1 MKFAINYSKPAEE
14 FLSAGKI
21 QFDLFKCPDWPE
33 LMDSV
38 GSRFPMY
45 YHFSLQAGKKKFRTT
60 DLNQLE
66 EWMEKTNTRNMNM
79 HLGPDALEFDG
90 MTDQSQSP
98 QEVDLLYRT
107 MLDDIAV
114 VTDRF
119 GADRVVL
126 ENCPWSTQPTYR
138 IPAAVLHPEL
148 ITKIVRETKS
158 GLLLDIAHALIAA
171 KWLKQDI
178 YQYLDKL
185 PVDTLKEIHVS
196 GLKFLP
202 IGLWT
207 DHYAMRDEDWIV
219 TAWVF
224 ERIKKGD
231 WKMPEMVSFEYGGVG
246 PRFEERTDAAMI
258 AEQTPRLYEMVK
270 SC

>member
-1 MKFAINYSKPAEE
+1 MQFAINYSKPAEE
-14 FLSAGKI
+14 FLTAGKI

-38 GSRFPMY
+38 GRKFPMY

-60 DLNQLE
+60 DLNPLA
-66 EWMEKTNTRNMNM
+66 EWMKKTNTRNMNV

-90 MTDQSQSP
+90 MADHTQSP
-98 QEVDLLYRT
+98 AEVAMLCRT
-107 MLDDIAV
+107 MLEDIEV

-138 IPAAVLHPEL
+138 IPAAVLQPDL
-148 ITKIVRETKS
+148 ISKIVRETKTS
-158 GLLLDIAHALIAA
+158 LLLDIAHALIAA
-171 KWLKQDI
+171 KWLGQDI
-178 YQYLDKL
+178 FNYLDSL
-185 PVDTLKEIHVS
+185 PVETLKEIHVS
-196 GLKFLP
+196 GLKLLP

-207 DHYAMRDEDWIV
+207 DHYSMRDEDWSV

-231 WKMPEMVSFEYGGVG
+231 WQRPEMVSFEYGGVG
-246 PRFEERTDAAMI
+246 PRFEERTDPVMI
-258 AEQTPRLYEMVK
+258 AEQTPRLYDMVK